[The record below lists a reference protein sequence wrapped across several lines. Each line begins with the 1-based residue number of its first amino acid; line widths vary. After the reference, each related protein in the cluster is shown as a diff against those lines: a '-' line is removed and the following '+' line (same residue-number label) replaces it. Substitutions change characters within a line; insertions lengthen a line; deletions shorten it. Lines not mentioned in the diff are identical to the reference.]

1 MTSAEP
7 KSADLIAT
15 EPTTALPWDLVR
27 AVLADARL
35 YWLATVHPT
44 GRPHVRPVLAVW
56 RDGALYT
63 TSAGHARKGRN
74 LAADPR
80 CTVTART
87 DNMDVVLEGTATK
100 VTSEE
105 TLQHIAEAYRAK
117 YGWPVTVTDGAS
129 DAPYGAPTAGP
140 PPYHPYEITPAT
152 VFGFGTAD
160 EYGSRTTR
168 YRF

>member
-1 MTSAEP
+1 MTGPEP

-15 EPTTALPWDLVR
+15 DPTTALPWELICD
-27 AVLADARL
+27 VLADTRL

-56 RDGALYT
+56 LDGALYS
-63 TSAGHARKGRN
+63 TSTKASRKGRN
-74 LAADPR
+74 LLADPR

-87 DNMDVVLEGTATK
+87 DSMDVVLEGIAAQ
-100 VTSEE
+100 VTGEAA
-105 TLQHIAEAYRAK
+105 LQQVAQAYRTK
-117 YGWPVTVTDGAS
+117 YSWPVTVADGAF

-140 PPYHPYEITPAT
+140 PPYLPYEITPAT
-152 VFGFGTAD
+152 FFAFGTAD
-160 EYGSRTTR
+160 EFGGRTTR

>member
-1 MTSAEP
+1 MADREP
-7 KSADLIAT
+7 KSTELIA
-15 EPTTALPWDLVR
+15 PDATTALPWQVVRDL
-27 AVLADARL
+27 LNDARL

-56 RDGALYT
+56 VEGALYS
-63 TSAGHARKGRN
+63 TSTEASRKGRN

-80 CTVTART
+80 CTVTTRT
-87 DNMDVVLEGTATK
+87 DTIDVVLEGNATQ
-100 VTSEE
+100 VTSEQ
-105 TLQHIAEAYRAK
+105 TLLKVAEAYRSK
-117 YGWPVTVTDGAS
+117 YGWPVTVTEGAF

-152 VFGFGTAD
+152 VFGFGAA
-160 EYGSRTTR
+160 EEHAGRATR